1 MRVDEL
7 VDFVALVGGV
17 ASSSQLK
24 SAGFS
29 AGLIAHASEGGRI
42 ERLTRGVYCT
52 PDVFDDDF
60 LVISAR
66 WKKSIFSHAS
76 ALYLNGLSD
85 RLPVAQSVTVP
96 RGYNS
101 VKMAQEFP
109 GIQVHWVRPDLYEL
123 GVTCLVTPFG
133 NAVRSYGAERAI
145 ADLIRER
152 KAGTVDAQLMQDAI
166 GGYFRRG
173 EKDLQGLTDMCSAL
187 GVCRELQVYL
197 EVL

>member
-66 WKKSIFSHAS
+66 WKRVFSPMPAPCIS
-76 ALYLNGLSD
+76 MDCRIVCLSHS
-85 RLPVAQSVTVP
+85 P
-96 RGYNS
+96 
-101 VKMAQEFP
+101 
-109 GIQVHWVRPDLYEL
+109 
-123 GVTCLVTPFG
+123 
-133 NAVRSYGAERAI
+133 
-145 ADLIRER
+145 
-152 KAGTVDAQLMQDAI
+152 
-166 GGYFRRG
+166 
-173 EKDLQGLTDMCSAL
+173 
-187 GVCRELQVYL
+187 
-197 EVL
+197 